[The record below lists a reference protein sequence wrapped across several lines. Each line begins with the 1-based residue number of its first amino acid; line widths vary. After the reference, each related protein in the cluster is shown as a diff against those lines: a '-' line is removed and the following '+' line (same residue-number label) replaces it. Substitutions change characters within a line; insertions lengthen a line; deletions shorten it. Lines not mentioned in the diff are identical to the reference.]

1 MVAAISGDMLLLNSI
16 WSLQAHLDPDL
27 PAVLCTAL
35 QQPLPEPEYF
45 FGRVVS
51 LVPR

>member
-1 MVAAISGDMLLLNSI
+1 MSEGMLLPNST

-35 QQPLPEPEYF
+35 QQPLPTPEYSL
-45 FGRVVS
+45 GRVVN
-51 LVPR
+51 LVST